1 MKFAKLFRTPTFAEH
16 FQWLLLFFREISKFL
31 RTLSFMSRCLWNY
44 VSMLVCSTN
53 VLVANVL
60 FSFKRRQQLWRNLFL
75 IYKLEHIFMFS
86 NIASKILEFKP
97 LYNNKKLCVKVLFDL
112 FLCHLI
118 IDYFLFRRCSTKG
131 AVLRKELHTSP
142 FVHILTKEW
151 CRQIN
156 KCSLLVRPPLPSCL
170 GTYFMD
176 GPLVEYCQ
184 VKFPLKW
191 PNQLKS
197 IL

>member
-1 MKFAKLFRTPTFAEH
+1 MKFAKLFRTPTFTEH
-16 FQWLLLFFREISKFL
+16 FQWLLLFFREICKFL

-60 FSFKRRQQLWRNLFL
+60 FSFKRRRQSWRNLFL

-112 FLCHLI
+112 FLLSP
-118 IDYFLFRRCSTKG
+118 YNRLFFVSEVLYERSCSAKG
-131 AVLRKELHTSP
+131 AA
-142 FVHILTKEW
+142 HI
-151 CRQIN
+151 
-156 KCSLLVRPPLPSCL
+156 SLC
-170 GTYFMD
+170 TYFNKRMMS
-176 GPLVEYCQ
+176 
-184 VKFPLKW
+184 
-191 PNQLKS
+191 PN
-197 IL
+197 